1 MLETDHKPI
10 VPILGKKSLDTLPP
24 RVLRFRLRLMRFQY
38 TIHHVPGKTLYTA
51 DTLSRAPVNDRDA
64 NTCSPEEIEVLVRE
78 ITAALPADSDRL
90 HSYSV
95 AQAEDSVCSEL
106 IQYCQS
112 AWPKRNHLPPELK
125 EYWKFRG
132 ELT

>member
-1 MLETDHKPI
+1 
-10 VPILGKKSLDTLPP
+10 
-24 RVLRFRLRLMRFQY
+24 MRFQY

-51 DTLSRAPVNDRDA
+51 DTLSRAPVNDGDA
-64 NTCSPEEIEVLVRE
+64 NTRSPEEIKVFVRE

-95 AQAEDSVCSEL
+95 AQAEDSVCSKL

-112 AWPKRNHLPPELK
+112 GWPK
-125 EYWKFRG
+125 
-132 ELT
+132 